1 MSRKAFHRKGIF
13 STYPNAVIRRLQTVE
28 GGQISTGSIIQWFKN
43 NFLGQYEKEAE
54 TVKKSLYELMEEKA

>member
-1 MSRKAFHRKGIF
+1 M
-13 STYPNAVIRRLQTVE
+13 E